1 MTTDQKLAHVQW
13 YVDQVVKSNNIDTKR
28 EYIAQG
34 RGALGAWF
42 GDMTISH
49 EQYQG
54 FYQVFKELT
63 EGLQ

>member
-13 YVDQVVKSNNIDTKR
+13 YIDQVGKSRNIDTKR

-42 GDMTISH
+42 AEMSISH
-49 EQYQG
+49 EQYES

-63 EGLQ
+63 EGLE